1 MKIWRGLGVRRLLR
15 SDVVSE
21 SNVELIRAIR
31 ICRPLSSLDRCIG
44 IFWSALLPDFGSIGI
59 DGGGR
64 AAFCIGF
71 RLVGGSWL
79 PTGFLAG
86 RLLIGR
92 AQCNTWRIYGDA
104 GIVCRVVIIIITE
117 IVLELRRRRCCLR
130 T

>member
-1 MKIWRGLGVRRLLR
+1 MRRLLR
-15 SDVVSE
+15 SNVISE
-21 SNVELIRAIR
+21 SNVELIRAIG
-31 ICRPLSSLDRCIG
+31 ICRPLSSLNRCIG

-59 DGGGR
+59 GIGTGGGGGRGR

-92 AQCNTWRIYGDA
+92 AQCIWNTWRIYGDA
-104 GIVCRVVIIIITE
+104 GIVC
-117 IVLELRRRRCCLR
+117 
-130 T
+130 